1 MKFGLFTEADTPRG
15 YSVARRYKEVIC
27 EAQFAEDMGFDVWGC
42 SEQHFTG
49 PVATT
54 SAPEVIYGAVAQ
66 ATSKIKLR
74 TMSSVMLKFNHPLRV
89 AERLAT
95 IDVISEGR
103 LEIGT
108 VRGNNPHVVQA
119 FEVDAT
125 KSMEEWEESLRVVA
139 KAMTQPMIEHDSPR
153 YKIHPVRLWP
163 RLYQPQF
170 PSTYVSSTGL
180 ATHQQAG
187 SLGLGV
193 MSFTVYGWDHVEESL
208 RAYRKASEASTPI
221 PGIPVNRSIA
231 RLFLGGQCAATKK
244 DALEKVRPSCLGFMK
259 FLVAF
264 FGSTSEK
271 SPDYAYLN
279 DWKKLIAGHEDD
291 LEWMNDNL
299 PQVLNGTP
307 DHVIEQVKRVQAM
320 GFDEVIFRIDGNG
333 HRQIMESLEY
343 FGKYVIPEFRNPDDV
358 VQQSTYEDL
367 GVFPP
372 PFML

>member
-1 MKFGLFTEADTPRG
+1 MRFGLFTEADTPRG
-15 YSVARRYKEVIC
+15 YSVARRYKEVIR
-27 EAQFAEDMGFDVWGC
+27 EAQYAEEMGFDVWGC

-54 SAPEVIYGAVAQ
+54 SAPEVLYGAVAQ

-95 IDVISEGR
+95 IDVISDGR

-119 FEVDAT
+119 FEVDAART
-125 KSMEEWEESLRVVA
+125 TSEWEESLRLVV
-139 KAMTQPMIEHDSPR
+139 KALTQETVEHHSDL
-153 YKIHPVRLWP
+153 YKVHPVRVWP
-163 RLYQPQF
+163 RLLQPHF
-170 PSTYVSSTGL
+170 PRTFVSSTGL
-180 ATHQQAG
+180 ATHEQAG
-187 SLGLGV
+187 SMGLGV
-193 MSFTVYGWDHVEESL
+193 MSFTVYGWDHVEEAVRS
-208 RAYRKASEASTPI
+208 YHKAAKEATPI
-221 PGIPVNRSIA
+221 PGVPQNRSIA
-231 RLFLGGQCAATKK
+231 RLFLGGQCAATQQA
-244 DALEKVRPSCLGFMK
+244 ALEKVRPSCLGFMK

-271 SPDYAYLN
+271 SADYAYLN

-307 DHVIEQVKRVQAM
+307 DHIIEQVKRVEKM

-358 VQQSTYEDL
+358 VRQSTYEDL

>member
-15 YSVARRYKEVIC
+15 YSVARRYKEVIR
-27 EAQFAEDMGFDVWGC
+27 EAQYAEEMGFDVWGC

-54 SAPEVIYGAVAQ
+54 SAPEVLYGAVAQ
-66 ATSKIKLR
+66 ATSRIKLR

-95 IDVISEGR
+95 IDVISDGR

-119 FEVDAT
+119 FEVDAAKT
-125 KSMEEWEESLRVVA
+125 TAEWEESLRLVI
-139 KAMTQPMIEHDSPR
+139 KALTQETVEHHSDL
-153 YKIHPVRLWP
+153 YKVHPVRVWP
-163 RLYQPQF
+163 RLLQRQF
-170 PSTYVSSTGL
+170 PRTFVSSTGL
-180 ATHQQAG
+180 ATHEQAARM
-187 SLGLGV
+187 GLGV
-193 MSFTVYGWDHVEESL
+193 MSFTVYGWDHVEEAV
-208 RAYRKASEASTPI
+208 RRYHAAANEATPI
-221 PGIPVNRSIA
+221 PGGTRNRSIA

-244 DALEKVRPSCLGFMK
+244 EALEKVRPSCLGFMK

-271 SPDYAYLN
+271 SADYAYLN

-291 LEWMNDNL
+291 LEWMNDHL

-307 DHVIEQVKRVQAM
+307 DHIIEQVKRVEKM
-320 GFDEVIFRIDGNG
+320 GIDEVIFRIDGNG

-358 VQQSTYEDL
+358 VRQSTYEDL